1 VKRPVFFI
9 AAIVSIVGALAS
21 AQQPAPAA
29 PAAPG
34 APAAPPKLA
43 VLIITGQNGH
53 NWRGTTPLLRKALE
67 DTGKFEVRVT
77 EEFRGAGPET
87 LAPYDL
93 VVLNYF
99 ERGRPELRW
108 GDRANAAFLDYV
120 RSGKGV
126 VVYHFSMAAFDGW
139 VDYEKLSGGNW
150 RPNNGHHSAPHTYVV
165 DIKDQEH
172 PITKGLKLSFPQ
184 QNDELYANLRW
195 QPAGSYHVLAT
206 ANDDHALYAASR
218 TDSRAPQPL
227 EGASANE
234 PMLWT
239 TEVGKGRVFVTALGH
254 DVEQVQTPAFVT
266 TFTRG
271 AEWAATGK
279 VTLPIPAAMA
289 SAPQSAQAAPQPPT
303 AEGYVPRGTRPGKG
317 LAPGMK
323 VTDLG
328 KGARTYRISM
338 AKGDEMMSGLTD
350 FAEKY
355 HIRNGHFTAL
365 GAINKGLFGWSDV
378 ERGLGQKKIEL
389 NQEAEIVSL
398 MGSVTT
404 DAQGRG
410 TVHGHG
416 TVALYDGS
424 VKGGHW
430 WEAHVS
436 IIADVFVTEEEGVSE
451 QPKSEPQK

>member
-1 VKRPVFFI
+1 MKPRLTLI
-9 AAIVSIVGALAS
+9 ASLICIVGGLAYGQPPS
-21 AQQPAPAA
+21 PAPPA
-29 PAAPG
+29 PP
-34 APAAPPKLA
+34 APPKIA
-43 VLIITGQNGH
+43 VLIITGQHGH
-53 NWRGTTPLLRKALE
+53 NWRGTTPLLRKILE

-93 VVLNYF
+93 VVLNYM

-108 GDRANAAFLDYV
+108 GEKTDAAFLDYV

-126 VVYHFSMAAFDGW
+126 VVYHFAMAAFNGW
-139 VDYEKLSGGNW
+139 TEYEKLSGGNW
-150 RPNNGHHSAPHTYVV
+150 RPDNGHHSAPHNYVV

-184 QNDELYANLRW
+184 ANDELYANLRW

-227 EGASANE
+227 VGASANE

-239 TEVGKGRVFVTALGH
+239 VDYGKGRVFVTP
-254 DVEQVQTPAFVT
+254 TP
-266 TFTRG
+266 
-271 AEWAATGK
+271 
-279 VTLPIPAAMA
+279 
-289 SAPQSAQAAPQPPT
+289 
-303 AEGYVPRGTRPGKG
+303 EGYVPRGTRPGKG
-317 LAPGMK
+317 LAPGMT

-328 KGARTYRISM
+328 KGGRTYKIHM
-338 AKGDEMMSGLTD
+338 TKGDEVMSGLTD

-355 HIRNGHFTAL
+355 HIKNGHFTAL

-378 ERGLGQKKIEL
+378 ERGLGQKKIEM

-404 DAQGRG
+404 DSQGRG
-410 TVHGHG
+410 NVHGHG
-416 TVALYDGS
+416 TVALSDGS
-424 VKGGHW
+424 VRGGHW

-436 IIADVFVTEEEGVSE
+436 IIADVFITEEEGA
-451 QPKSEPQK
+451 PEPSR